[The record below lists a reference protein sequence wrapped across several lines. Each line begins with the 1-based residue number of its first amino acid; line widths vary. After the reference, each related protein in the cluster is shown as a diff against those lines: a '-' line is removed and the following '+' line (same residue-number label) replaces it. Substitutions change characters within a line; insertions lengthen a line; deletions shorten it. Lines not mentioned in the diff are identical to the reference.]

1 MQEGKMGGDIWRSR
15 EAELVSKYAQRLEP
29 DEVDENGEKK
39 PIQLSP
45 ISKDAK
51 DDELEISYI
60 NGAPPPDL
68 LNYKNMDLEMSL
80 WAKTGTGWMSLGV
93 LVIFTF
99 ACIILSIVMWVLH
112 IGA

>member
-1 MQEGKMGGDIWRSR
+1 
-15 EAELVSKYAQRLEP
+15 
-29 DEVDENGEKK
+29 
-39 PIQLSP
+39 
-45 ISKDAK
+45 
-51 DDELEISYI
+51 
-60 NGAPPPDL
+60 
-68 LNYKNMDLEMSL
+68 MDLEMSL